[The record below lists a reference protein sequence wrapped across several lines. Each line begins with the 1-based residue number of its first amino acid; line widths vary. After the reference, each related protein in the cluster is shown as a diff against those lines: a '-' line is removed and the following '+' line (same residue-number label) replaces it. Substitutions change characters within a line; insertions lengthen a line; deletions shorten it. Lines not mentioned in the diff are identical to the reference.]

1 MEAAKADL
9 APAAI
14 TVKKAA
20 WADDAKTKI
29 NIDTETKVMFDEAES
44 SIAIGYV
51 LVADGLSGTGRDWAQ
66 ANYYS
71 GNTNATGDLQK
82 LAEMDEYIIGMEFNH
97 VAVAAWGA
105 VNGVKGSIT
114 GAVKAGEPIAGQ
126 FVADLDGLLIGTDR
140 NSDDPDDHVTVLDLI
155 KDKKLHVVAFLVNKL
170 TGEVLNADEVDLSD
184 NSGTGIMSLSEK
196 AGSVNERY
204 NVSGQRLTAP
214 QKGLNII
221 RLTDGKTVKVLVK

>member
-66 ANYYS
+66 ANYYAGS
-71 GNTNATGDLQK
+71 SNVGEDLQK
-82 LAEMDEYIIGMEFNH
+82 LTEMDEYIIGMEFNH

-126 FVADLDGLLIGTDR
+126 YVADLEGLLIG
-140 NSDDPDDHVTVLDLI
+140 HVTVLDLI
-155 KDKKLHVVAFLVNKL
+155 KDKKLHVVAFLVNKV

-196 AGSVNERY
+196 AGSVAERY
-204 NVSGQRLTAP
+204 NVSGQRINAP